1 MRNAKAFVLCLI
13 GGLLMIYAGA
23 VGSAG
28 IWENLILLAQSL
40 APGFADIMAYI
51 LLILTNIATLGGVAA
66 IIGAILLTTNRV
78 GTGKFIIGIAAGMGI
93 IGFLTLIFNMYMASG
108 LTFVLEL
115 YNLLSNSMESLGVVL
130 TIIGRMLAKKPEKT
144 A

>member
-1 MRNAKAFVLCLI
+1 
-13 GGLLMIYAGA
+13 MIYAGA